1 MIRRFLM
8 LVALLAL
15 ATVPASAQYSVAR
28 PTPRDKMRDMTTD
41 RPDRT
46 ESPITV
52 DAGHVQIE
60 MDAFTYTRD
69 RASGSTVAESWA
81 IAPINLKLGL
91 TSAIDLQFVAEPF
104 TGTRVE
110 VNGAGATE
118 TGTGEFSLRAKFNL
132 WGNDGGKTAFGLM
145 PFVTSAPTGDGRKV
159 QGGLILPLAIDLAEG
174 WGLGTMLETD
184 VVANDGRS
192 GHSVVVISSV
202 TLGRD
207 LSDRVGL
214 YGEFYNEA
222 SRGPWVGTVDMG
234 LTWALT
240 PNVQLD
246 GGANIGI
253 SRAADGINPFV
264 GLSIRF

>member
-1 MIRRFLM
+1 MVRRFLM
-8 LVALLAL
+8 QVAMLAL
-15 ATVPASAQYSVAR
+15 IAAPVSAQYSVAR

-46 ESPITV
+46 ESPVTV
-52 DAGHVQIE
+52 DAGHVQLE

-69 RASGSTVAESWA
+69 RLDRSTVSESWA
-81 IAPINLKLGL
+81 VAPINLKLGL
-91 TSAIDLQFVAEPF
+91 TDAIDLQFVAEPF
-104 TGTRVE
+104 TGSRVT
-110 VNGAGATE
+110 VGGAGATE
-118 TGTGEFSLRAKFNL
+118 RGAGEFSLRAKFNL

-145 PFVTSAPTGDGRKV
+145 PFVTSAPTSAGRKV
-159 QGGLILPLAIDLAEG
+159 QGGLILPLAVELAEG

-184 VVANDGRS
+184 FIANDGRS

-207 LSDRVGL
+207 LSDRLGM

-222 SRGPWVGTVDMG
+222 SRGPWIGTVDAG
-234 LTWALT
+234 ITWAVT
-240 PNVQLD
+240 PNLQLD